1 MVDEEHG
8 RPLIP
13 IADVGAGREFN
24 AWRFAELEL
33 KGFDA
38 WNGSRWYRSDP
49 LAWFA
54 SSCAGVRHDV
64 R

>member
-38 WNGSRWYRSDP
+38 WNGSRW
-49 LAWFA
+49 
-54 SSCAGVRHDV
+54 
-64 R
+64 